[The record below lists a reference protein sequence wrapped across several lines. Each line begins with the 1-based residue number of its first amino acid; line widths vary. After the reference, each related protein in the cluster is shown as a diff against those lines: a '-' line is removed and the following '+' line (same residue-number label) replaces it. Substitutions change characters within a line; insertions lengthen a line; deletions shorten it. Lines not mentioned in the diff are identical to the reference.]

1 MALRA
6 IYIQGESKK
15 TGISKILNF
24 VWGPLKCTK
33 LNFYP
38 MHIFS
43 PLRDIWFNGIT
54 MDFSFKNEWVIAIWK
69 FWDPSFFLLTL
80 YVSRYLDTPD
90 TGLDANTDQT
100 DQPWLTLWQT
110 YYNSM
115 FLSQHDCW
123 IAVWDLIAIMSG
135 VFYRALSTAR
145 FYSPS
150 STGSSRCPP
159 RISFSWWRVRRHH
172 WTACWI
178 LRMLTW
184 TWLLAWN
191 LCLWML

>member
-1 MALRA
+1 MTPARNNLTID
-6 IYIQGESKK
+6 IYI
-15 TGISKILNF
+15 
-24 VWGPLKCTK
+24 
-33 LNFYP
+33 
-38 MHIFS
+38 
-43 PLRDIWFNGIT
+43 
-54 MDFSFKNEWVIAIWK
+54 
-69 FWDPSFFLLTL
+69 
-80 YVSRYLDTPD
+80 DTPD

-159 RISFSWWRVRRHH
+159 RISFSWWRVRRLR

-184 TWLLAWN
+184 TWLLALKLIFVNAVGLLN
-191 LCLWML
+191 LDINTAINIKYSHFHTSRI